1 MIDCAI
7 VGAGPGGLALAL
19 LLARAGREVTVLER
33 TSLTVPPPGGV
44 VLQPVTLRLF
54 ESIGLL
60 DGLDRA
66 GLRLEGIDEIGPA
79 GPIFS
84 GDYRDFTE
92 AVPWALAV
100 PLRELQGRLLEAL
113 DSEPRVTLRT
123 GTEVTAVRQPNGSCE
138 LRLSGTPTPQ
148 VVRAAYAVGA
158 DGKYSTVRTV
168 AGFDARLAQFEDRQL
183 IVRVPRADDP
193 PRVRSYRSTRPVV
206 AVPSG
211 PDSTHVFGAVQATE
225 LPDAR
230 TELICS
236 LERFD
241 ADLATRVATEGTVV
255 ALISHHTVQVRNWSI
270 GHVALLGDSAH
281 SVHPYGGQGVN
292 LALQDAWLLAPL
304 LDRALS
310 AETPGSSE
318 NSGTATDPGAQLL
331 AGFEQL
337 RRPFVE
343 AFQARQHTL
352 MTDTAVDETLYV
364 TGFADLSLGQREIRT
379 LLPIP
384 ETAVI
389 TNTGRSD

>member
-33 TSLTVPPPGGV
+33 TPLTVPPPGGV

-66 GLRLEGIDEIGPA
+66 GLRLAGIDEIGPA

-113 DSEPRVTLRT
+113 DAEPRVTLRT
-123 GTEVTAVRQPNGSCE
+123 GTEVTAVRQPNHSCE
-138 LRLSGTPTPQ
+138 LQLSGTPTPQ

-168 AGFDARLAQFEDRQL
+168 AGFAARLDQFEDRQL
-183 IVRVPRADDP
+183 IVRVPRPDGP

-211 PDSTHVFGAVQATE
+211 PESMHVFGAVKATE
-225 LPDAR
+225 LADAR
-230 TELICS
+230 TELIDS

-241 ADLATRVATEGTVV
+241 PALATCVATEGTVV
-255 ALISHHTVQVRNWSI
+255 ALISHHTVRVRNWSI

-304 LDRALS
+304 IDQALS
-310 AETPGSSE
+310 AETSD
-318 NSGTATDPGAQLL
+318 TASDPGAQLL

-379 LLPIP
+379 LLPTP